1 MSFFVYWS
9 KIVHKSG
16 QLPTFFVY
24 TLCHTVKA
32 INTTKISIV
41 PSDLSD
47 LSTPNDLNNSNN
59 HYLLSLFSLLIRAIF
74 SLKPPLFTKSSDNRC
89 S

>member
-24 TLCHTVKA
+24 TLCHTIKA
-32 INTTKISIV
+32 INTTKISSD
-41 PSDLSD
+41 PS
-47 LSTPNDLNNSNN
+47 DLNNSNN
-59 HYLLSLFSLLIRAIF
+59 YYLLSLFSLLIRAIF
-74 SLKPPLFTKSSDNRC
+74 SLKPPLLTKSEDNRC
-89 S
+89 N